1 MVIKTTRFGDSVE
14 SAGDDS
20 SVIINNKKTDRFGN
34 IIEVEKPISK
44 DFKFSSIAKNPK
56 EEKEE
61 GFIEKYIVDPI
72 TAGATGS

>member
-44 DFKFSSIAKNPK
+44 DFKFSS
-56 EEKEE
+56 
-61 GFIEKYIVDPI
+61 
-72 TAGATGS
+72 TAAQHF